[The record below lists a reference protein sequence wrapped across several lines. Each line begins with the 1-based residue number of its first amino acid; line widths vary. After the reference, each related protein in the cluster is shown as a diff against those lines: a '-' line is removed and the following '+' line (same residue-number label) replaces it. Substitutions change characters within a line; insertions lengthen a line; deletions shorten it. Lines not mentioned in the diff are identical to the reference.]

1 MMEAYPTTAAINH
14 TVVGGGRRTIAL
26 GGFLTGVGHSIL
38 SPYYSLATDQVLE
51 MGSRRPRGASRSE

>member
-14 TVVGGGRRTIAL
+14 TVVGGGGRTIAL

-38 SPYYSLATDQVLE
+38 SPYYGLATDQVLE
-51 MGSRRPRGASRSE
+51 MGS